1 MGRLKLCSV
10 TAFVALIG
18 ALHTPSAIAA
28 DQAVA
33 AINRGVV
40 ELETSGA
47 AGISVRIAEDLAKL
61 IDDGA
66 TRRVVPVVGKGSLQ
80 NLADLKY
87 LRGIDLAILQ
97 VDVLDYAKEQRLF
110 PGFYASLSYIAKLY
124 NEEFHLLAGP
134 DIKSVGDLA
143 NKKVNVD
150 LRGSGTAIT
159 ANRLF
164 TSLKIPVTVT
174 NDSQEVAL
182 DKLRRGEIAALAFVA
197 GKPAPLFMGLKG
209 DDGLHFLAVP
219 FNQAAN
225 SAYSPTRLTATDYPG
240 LVPQGRA
247 VDTVAVGSVL
257 AVADLRQLTERYN
270 NVVNFIDVFFTGF
283 QTLDRKSTRLN
294 SSHVEISYAVFCL
307 KNKKKTGG
315 YIGFMEPHSGT
326 IPEVVRRFWYTHDLF
341 LLDNEAAL
349 DARSLE
355 NHFFFNVTATTE
367 IYTLSLHDALPILG
381 AGRDRWHRRMD
392 GRHRWRCRHGGRLL

>member
-33 AINRGVV
+33 SINRGVV

-47 AGISVRIAEDLAKL
+47 AGISVRIAEDLANL

-97 VDVLDYAKEQRLF
+97 MDVLDYAKEQRLF
-110 PGFYASLSYIAKLY
+110 PGLEASLSYVAKLY
-124 NEEFHLLAGP
+124 NEEFHLLAGA
-134 DIKSVGDLA
+134 DIKSVSDLA

-159 ANRLF
+159 ATRLF
-164 TSLKIPVTVT
+164 ASLKIPVTVT
-174 NDSQEVAL
+174 NDSQEVAV

-240 LVPQGRA
+240 LVPPGRA

-283 QTLDRKSTRLN
+283 QTLLTPGHHPKWRDVNLAA
-294 SSHVEISYAVFCL
+294 EL
-307 KNKKKTGG
+307 PGW
-315 YIGFMEPHSGT
+315 
-326 IPEVVRRFWYTHDLF
+326 RRFAPAEQWLQRNMQIANAPKPDDLKAMFASFIDEHRHSAGGAPMTDKEKEDLF
-341 LLDNEAAL
+341 QQY
-349 DARSLE
+349 S
-355 NHFFFNVTATTE
+355 
-367 IYTLSLHDALPILG
+367 
-381 AGRDRWHRRMD
+381 RWQSGQSR
-392 GRHRWRCRHGGRLL
+392 